1 VIDLLGGGYEVML
14 PRHGADRNPIRVAA
28 TATDTAAATDG
39 GGSGGGGGPRNDR
52 SFLSVEA
59 EEFRL
64 TGWLDPASGE
74 WCMER
79 HCINVPYALMYKGYS
94 DAYGCWGTYTVQQEP
109 GAAAAAAGL
118 PGAHATAAMTS
129 PTTATTASTIG
140 PAGSSSIRR
149 LRLFRLF
156 RDPSLEPPKDLLKLL
171 AAMQDHEASSRQDT
185 AVDLIDQQQQPPPP
199 PDQSEGNGGYGNDD
213 IDVMSCEGS
222 DADPD
227 MPHLEPLYG

>member
-1 VIDLLGGGYEVML
+1 ALLLNFVPSRLTMISWPFQGGGYEVML

-171 AAMQDHEASSRQDT
+171 AAMQVRVRVNVMTLEAESGR
-185 AVDLIDQQQQPPPP
+185 V
-199 PDQSEGNGGYGNDD
+199 Y
-213 IDVMSCEGS
+213 VHV
-222 DADPD
+222 
-227 MPHLEPLYG
+227 PHTVVI